1 MDYELLEKMKVEEL
15 KNYLKIHDLKKQ
27 GQKKQLV
34 ERVLAASENGV
45 QPVKTVIEIESDL
58 ITDYKKKKKDLSD
71 HKNSKVS
78 SYYKS
83 GWLQPLQYNNLSG
96 SKYCIIRGEC
106 RKSQSIKDPF
116 HKLWIILE
124 KTAKIR
130 TCH

>member
-58 ITDYKKKKKDLSD
+58 ISDYKKKKKR
-71 HKNSKVS
+71 
-78 SYYKS
+78 
-83 GWLQPLQYNNLSG
+83 P
-96 SKYCIIRGEC
+96 
-106 RKSQSIKDPF
+106 
-116 HKLWIILE
+116 
-124 KTAKIR
+124 
-130 TCH
+130 